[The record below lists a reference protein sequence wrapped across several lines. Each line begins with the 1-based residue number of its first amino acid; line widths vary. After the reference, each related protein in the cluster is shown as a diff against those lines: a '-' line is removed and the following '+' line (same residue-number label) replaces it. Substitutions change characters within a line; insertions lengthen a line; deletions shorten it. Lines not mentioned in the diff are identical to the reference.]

1 MAIFF
6 ATFFKKE
13 GGAANCTKDLFG
25 RKRAK
30 VYHILRKKMFNSS
43 YLDHRFL
50 YVARIY
56 IVGFEIF
63 KKSPSNN

>member
-1 MAIFF
+1 
-6 ATFFKKE
+6 
-13 GGAANCTKDLFG
+13 
-25 RKRAK
+25 
-30 VYHILRKKMFNSS
+30 MFNSS